1 VVPTWDEMAVVARV
15 ARPHGLRGEVVL
27 NSETDF
33 PSERFRPGNAVYLLR
48 GGNVEALTVRSS
60 RFQRERPIVS
70 FDGIETIEGVESFA
84 GLELRVPSDA
94 LAPLPD
100 GAYYRHD
107 LVGCVIETG
116 DGTKVGPVVRV
127 EGSLAASMLVAE
139 GEAGEVL
146 IPLVGGICRAV
157 DVAARRIVVDAPDG
171 LLDLNV
177 TKRSLREKRGRD
189 T

>member
-1 VVPTWDEMAVVARV
+1 
-15 ARPHGLRGEVVL
+15 
-27 NSETDF
+27 
-33 PSERFRPGNAVYLLR
+33 
-48 GGNVEALTVRSS
+48 
-60 RFQRERPIVS
+60 
-70 FDGIETIEGVESFA
+70 
-84 GLELRVPSDA
+84 
-94 LAPLPD
+94 
-100 GAYYRHD
+100 
-107 LVGCVIETG
+107 
-116 DGTKVGPVVRV
+116 
-127 EGSLAASMLVAE
+127 MLVAE